1 MKLEKVD
8 LIYLFRK
15 KNMAN
20 NSTQFISVCKVGLPP
35 PAGSVWHRGHIWPRL
50 NMFPAFSL
58 VAQLAARLWLAGG
71 RLGSICAPD
80 GDNVSRTRSWADT
93 GHAPYSHCSSHWYH
107 ATSQHTS
114 SRLVRTSTHT
124 TSAGIIPAKVEQY
137 MIEWPR
143 VLPPSCE
150 DHRDQAAA
158 GSEEWVRSEES
169 VWWHL
174 GPTLQSL
181 STISTIFPLHLHS
194 DWKGTSIYN
203 LLSIYDIEEV
213 L

>member
-1 MKLEKVD
+1 MKLAK
-8 LIYLFRK
+8 LIWFIFSE

-124 TSAGIIPAKVEQY
+124 SAGIIPARVEQY
-137 MIEWPR
+137 MIKWPPCCHHLVKIIETRQQQAVKSESGRRR
-143 VLPPSCE
+143 VSG
-150 DHRDQAAA
+150 DI
-158 GSEEWVRSEES
+158 WVQ
-169 VWWHL
+169 HC
-174 GPTLQSL
+174 SL
-181 STISTIFPLHLHS
+181 SQPSQPSLLYTPASQIEKVPQYIIYYLFTI
-194 DWKGTSIYN
+194 
-203 LLSIYDIEEV
+203 
-213 L
+213 